1 MNLVDGMDGL
11 ASGVAFFVVGVIFVL
26 AGLHSKMSVALTA
39 AAVLGGVVGFL
50 MYNFHPA
57 VMFLGDSGS
66 MLLGYLV
73 ATLAIAGSMKS
84 HATVALLIPILA
96 LGLPI
101 MDTLLAIL
109 RRWSRGLPI
118 SQADREHVHHK
129 LLAMG
134 MSHKEAVIVLYCACL
149 TLAAAALVIASANS
163 WLVGVVLGGLCVA
176 VVAVV
181 KVIGAT
187 EVVAFLERLGER
199 LRANTQE
206 RQAAAEKRAAF
217 LLAHARGWDDV
228 HKALL
233 SYAKDAGLAAV
244 RVCSGDASG
253 AVLVEAVTGSR
264 TTAGL
269 RSEARTV
276 TLGGAAEL
284 R

>member
-1 MNLVDGMDGL
+1 
-11 ASGVAFFVVGVIFVL
+11 
-26 AGLHSKMSVALTA
+26 
-39 AAVLGGVVGFL
+39 

-149 TLAAAALVIASANS
+149 TLAAAALMIASANS
-163 WLVGVVLGGLCVA
+163 WFAGLILGGLCVA
-176 VVAVV
+176 VVAAVRI
-181 KVIGAT
+181 IGAA

-199 LRANTQE
+199 LRASSE
-206 RQAAAEKRAAF
+206 EKREAAHKRAEF
-217 LLAHARGWDDV
+217 LLAHARDWQEV
-228 HKALL
+228 RKALM
-233 SYAKDAGLAAV
+233 SYAGSAGLAAV
-244 RVCSGDASG
+244 RICSPDASG
-253 AVLVEAVTGSR
+253 TVLVEAVVGDRAAGSV
-264 TTAGL
+264 
-269 RSEARTV
+269 RSEVKTIALDR
-276 TLGGAAEL
+276 GGAVAVVVEGGEAASLAVPGKLIAAVRTAVENVQAREQAAAEAAGPL
-284 R
+284 EGRLAAP